1 MSCPLRPVNHDGDM
15 AVDERAP
22 FLVGLAEDVIDHAT
36 CEHCKVNAAMGLAAL
51 GHLDDFLARSGY
63 PDPRPPEVPFGPK
76 HSARV
81 PSQPADPSAVYEFRL
96 RVIAPDG
103 LTVDEVERLLNQLSA
118 DFGAAVV
125 SRDAALQDMV
135 RTRFRP
141 RPWDPSV
148 RIEPGDDE
156 GGTTAPS

>member
-1 MSCPLRPVNHDGDM
+1 MPLSRPVSDDEVM

-22 FLVGLAEDVIDHAT
+22 FLVGLAEDVIDHAD

-51 GHLDDFLARSGY
+51 GHLDDFLARTGH

-103 LTVDEVERLLNQLSA
+103 LTRDEVERLLNQLSA

-125 SRDAALQDMV
+125 SRDAALQDIL
-135 RTRFRP
+135 RTRARP

-148 RIEPGDDE
+148 EIVPPDD
-156 GGTTAPS
+156 GGGATGPS